1 MRRHPSR
8 RFFILGFLTVITDV
22 LESRQWH
29 GMNDSGDPD
38 IDVLKRLRPQLRE
51 IFVSFGTPVEK
62 AEAILKD
69 VASIL
74 ACRTPQMERPDLWVL
89 MMVTSRCLRLRE
101 ERQVEDP
108 PQR

>member
-1 MRRHPSR
+1 M
-8 RFFILGFLTVITDV
+8 TVVIDL
-22 LESRQWH
+22 LESQQWY
-29 GMNDSGDPD
+29 GMSDSADPD
-38 IDVLKRLRPQLRE
+38 IDVLKRLRPKLRG
-51 IFVSFGTPVEK
+51 IFVSYATPVEQ
-62 AEAILKD
+62 AEAILTD

-74 ACRTPQMERPDLWVL
+74 ACRTPRMEHPERWVL